1 MEILPAI
8 DLRDGKCVRLRQG
21 DYAQETIFG
30 DDPTEMAR
38 RWASEGTRWLHL
50 VDLDGAKAGRP
61 VNHEVV
67 RRIVQ
72 ATGVKCEL
80 GGGIRDVAAIRL
92 MLDDVGVERVIIG
105 TQALKQPEW
114 FREMAQR
121 WPGRLVL
128 GIDARDGMVATE
140 GWLDVSKTS
149 AIELAKSYADLDLAA
164 VVYTNIANDGM
175 MQGVDEGTI
184 RDMIA
189 LTELGLPV
197 IASGGVTTLR
207 DVQRLAD
214 VSREHP
220 KLIGAIIGRAIYEGT
235 IRVAEAMSVVVGD
248 ARTSGDPGQWKY
260 PDWQIEWDAKFTIDG
275 LREIASAIINA
286 TDLRVELD
294 LFDEGYARVNVFRG
308 DMKIGEVY
316 VNRTIEP
323 SGRIYAIYYGEDDD
337 EFHSAEIDVVVKL
350 LTACRTRFPDS
361 E

>member
-21 DYAQETIFG
+21 DYAQETIFS
-30 DDPTEMAR
+30 DDPSEMAR
-38 RWASEGTRWLHL
+38 RWSAEGTRWLHL

-67 RRIVQ
+67 RRIVL
-72 ATGVKCEL
+72 ASGVKCEL
-80 GGGIRDVAAIRL
+80 GGGIRDEGAIRL

-105 TQALKQPEW
+105 TQALKQPDW
-114 FREMAQR
+114 FRAMAQQ

-149 AIELAKSYADLDLAA
+149 AIELAKSSADLDLAA

-175 MQGVDEGTI
+175 MQGIDEGTI

-197 IASGGVTTLR
+197 IASGGVTTLA

-214 VSREHP
+214 VSRQHP

-235 IRVAEAMSVVVGD
+235 IRVAD
-248 ARTSGDPGQWKY
+248 AIKVSG
-260 PDWQIEWDAKFTIDG
+260 
-275 LREIASAIINA
+275 
-286 TDLRVELD
+286 
-294 LFDEGYARVNVFRG
+294 
-308 DMKIGEVY
+308 
-316 VNRTIEP
+316 
-323 SGRIYAIYYGEDDD
+323 
-337 EFHSAEIDVVVKL
+337 
-350 LTACRTRFPDS
+350 
-361 E
+361 